1 MSAALELGYRVG
13 KAVACRAL
21 GVPRASL
28 YRRMLPAVPYRVR
41 RTPARALA
49 ATERQTVLDH
59 LHSERFCDKAPTEV
73 YATLID
79 EGIYLCSIRTMHRIL
94 AQNGEL
100 KERRNQLRY
109 PAVQEAGTAGHGP
122 QSGLDLGHHEAAGAG
137 QVDLLPP
144 LRHPGH
150 LQSLRG
156 GLDGGS
162 ARNRRVGQASD
173 RRYLR
178 QTRYRSGNS
187 HHPRRPW
194 NLDDLETGGPADG

>member
-1 MSAALELGYRVG
+1 MSVALELGDSVG

-28 YRRMLPAVPYRVR
+28 YRRMQPAAPRRVR
-41 RTPARALA
+41 PTPARALDA
-49 ATERQTVLDH
+49 AERQTVLDH
-59 LHSERFCDKAPTEV
+59 LHLERFCDKAPTEV
-73 YATLID
+73 FAMLID

-150 LQSLRG
+150 LQPRRG
-156 GLDGGS
+156 ELDGGS
-162 ARNRRVGQASD
+162 PRNRRVGQAPD
-173 RRYLR
+173 RRHMPEIGHR
-178 QTRYRSGNS
+178 CQHS
-187 HHPRRPW
+187 HHPR
-194 NLDDLETGGPADG
+194 